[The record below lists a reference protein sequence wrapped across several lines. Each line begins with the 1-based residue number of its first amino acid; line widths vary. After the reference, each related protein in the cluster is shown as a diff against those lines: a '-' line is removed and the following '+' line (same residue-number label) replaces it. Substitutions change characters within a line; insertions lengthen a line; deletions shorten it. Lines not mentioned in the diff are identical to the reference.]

1 MSPSAKMKT
10 NPRPRSGRQRG
21 FTLIE
26 LLVVIA
32 IIAILAGLLLP
43 ALAGAKQRGR
53 AIVCASNV
61 RQCGLAQAIYADDFD
76 DKMPYAG
83 MRSSPTTQW
92 SWDDLVSSYM
102 GIRQTQA
109 EFDSFVASNVAA
121 VVWCPA
127 DKVHRN
133 PAFVAL
139 GAKPRTYAMPTH
151 NMIALNPNGANPPV
165 AARDWPPGPN
175 NGTGMGLH
183 WDMGGLNGTPNLIF
197 PGSNWTPSDPAP
209 PNIAP
214 RSQLAI
220 RKSTLIKPEGIINLT
235 ERISPDN
242 VAGQAQYVIGGSLG
256 LISMRTVINSPITH
270 LESRVLETYNI
281 TLTFT
286 SVLQYHGGTMVY
298 QMADGHV
305 ERLKPE
311 ATLGAATNPDLQVGM
326 WTLRPDD

>member
-1 MSPSAKMKT
+1 MKT
-10 NPRPRSGRQRG
+10 NAARPSRREAG

-53 AIVCASNV
+53 AIVCTNNI
-61 RQCGLAQAIYADDFD
+61 RQCGLAQAIYSDDFD
-76 DKMPYAG
+76 DRLPYAG

-102 GIRQTQA
+102 GIRQSPA
-109 EFDSFVASNVAA
+109 EFDSFVASNVSA

-151 NMIALNPNGANPPV
+151 NMIALNLNAAQPPII

-175 NGTGMGLH
+175 NACGLGVH
-183 WDMGGLNGTPNLIF
+183 WDMGGLNGTPTTLIN
-197 PGSNWTPSDPAP
+197 SVNWNPSDPMP

-214 RSQLAI
+214 RAQFAV
-220 RKSTLIKPEGIINLT
+220 RKGTLIKPEGIIHLT

-242 VAGQAQYVIGGSLG
+242 VAGQAQYVTGGSLG
-256 LISMRTVINSPITH
+256 LISMRTVINSPVTH
-270 LESRVLETYNI
+270 LESRVLEMFSI
-281 TLTFT
+281 TLNFT

-298 QMADGHV
+298 QMVDGHV

-311 ATLGAATNPDLQVGM
+311 ATLGTGTDPNVQSGM
-326 WTLRPDD
+326 WTLTPND